1 MVVDHAEEYC
11 FVGTSSGKIHQISLL
26 DPPRNVEQVEE
37 SASQTKF
44 IGHEKNI
51 NSLSISIDAGL
62 LLSGNQFLSNQLR
75 SSTK

>member
-1 MVVDHAEEYC
+1 MVVDQAEEFC

-51 NSLSISIDAGL
+51 NSLSISIDAGQ
-62 LLSGNQFLSNQLR
+62 LLSGNWCFLFS
-75 SSTK
+75 